1 MYYLNIILY
10 IYTNIHMSDNCY
22 TEYFLGLLGQIKL
35 FHWSIMKY
43 SIHIALDKLHT
54 ELSDNI
60 DKFVEIYI
68 GKFNKQPLNNFTIN
82 MTATSDCN
90 NLYSY
95 LDNNREQLKKIRTS
109 LNKTSELQN
118 IIDEM
123 LGNIDQCI
131 YLIKLE

>member
-1 MYYLNIILY
+1 MN
-10 IYTNIHMSDNCY
+10 DNCY

-43 SIHIALDKLHT
+43 SVHIALDKLHS
-54 ELSDNI
+54 ELSENI

-68 GKFNKQPLNNFTIN
+68 GKFNKQPLNKFTIN
-82 MTATSDCN
+82 MTATSDCD

-95 LDNNREQLKKIRTS
+95 LDINRENLKKIRTS
-109 LNKTSELQN
+109 LNKTNELQN

-131 YLIKLE
+131 YLIRLE

>member
-1 MYYLNIILY
+1 MH
-10 IYTNIHMSDNCY
+10 IYS
-22 TEYFLGLLGQIKL
+22 EYFLGLLAQIKL

-43 SIHIALDKLHT
+43 SAHIALDKLHS
-54 ELSDNI
+54 ELSENI

-68 GKFNKQPLNNFTIN
+68 GKFNKQPLNKFTIN
-82 MTATSDCN
+82 MTATSDCV

-95 LDNNREQLKKIRTS
+95 LDINRENLKKIRTS

-131 YLIKLE
+131 YLLRLE